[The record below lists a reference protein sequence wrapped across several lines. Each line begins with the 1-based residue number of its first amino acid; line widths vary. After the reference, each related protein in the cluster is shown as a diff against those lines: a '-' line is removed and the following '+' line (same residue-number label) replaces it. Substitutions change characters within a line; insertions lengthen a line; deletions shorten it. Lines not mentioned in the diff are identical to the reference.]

1 LRPAAAF
8 CAFVPPR
15 DDVERELLEAERDL
29 EVPDVE
35 RERDVPDDERDLVVP
50 DLLVPDVARE
60 RLVPDVE
67 RELVEREDVD
77 RDFAAVAR
85 PPLAPAAFFCA
96 VLLPR
101 LDVDRDFAAVARPPL
116 APAAF
121 FCAVPPPRLELDR
134 DFAAVARPP
143 LAPAA
148 FFCAVLPPRLE
159 LDRDD
164 PVERLRPVVEREVL
178 RDVPELRDVPDFFAP
193 DFARE
198 PELLLEVDR
207 DREPLDDD
215 RRGDAA
221 RAREIVSSRSGS
233 SATDSTPNRSGM

>member
-1 LRPAAAF
+1 MPPLRPAAAF

-50 DLLVPDVARE
+50 DLLVPALERDLAVPDVDRDLLAVDLLVPDVERE
-60 RLVPDVE
+60 RLVPEVE

-96 VLLPR
+96 VL
-101 LDVDRDFAAVARPPL
+101 
-116 APAAF
+116 
-121 FCAVPPPRLELDR
+121 PPRLELDR

-164 PVERLRPVVEREVL
+164 PVERLRAVVEREVL
-178 RDVPELRDVPDFFAP
+178 RDVPELRDVPDFVAP